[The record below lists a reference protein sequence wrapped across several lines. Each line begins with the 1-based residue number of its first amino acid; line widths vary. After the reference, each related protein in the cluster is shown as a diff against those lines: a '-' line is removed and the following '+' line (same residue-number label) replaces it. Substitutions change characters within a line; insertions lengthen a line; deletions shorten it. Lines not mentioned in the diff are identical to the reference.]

1 MRVRSRSDAS
11 SRFKGK
17 IAWLRDRRDQQK
29 TTIVEDGDSGASG
42 SGNGFNSNA
51 GPKAHRPR
59 TRSDSKW
66 IKIMRKRSVEH
77 QNNDNKQTPFEWP
90 RFLRQRSSVTKKEI
104 PETEANKPELERS
117 ASVAGLTNHEVDKV
131 SSNLKRRS
139 SERTSKKSVAFESG
153 GSWWSSSMKLLFDKS
168 KTNRSK
174 PRRRHLSSDAR
185 NLLFPFEHIT
195 ILYETPCRVCFKS
208 KHA

>member
-77 QNNDNKQTPFEWP
+77 QNNDNKQPFEWP

-195 ILYETPCRVCFKS
+195 ILYETPSRVCFKS